1 MLIFKNKNQINEE
14 IIEQFEKDN
23 NLILPESYKKF
34 LLKYNGGETY
44 KTELRNIIYIT
55 HMFGLNTGDIYDL
68 NTIIQY
74 ELPERLAIEHDLLNI
89 CDSILGD
96 CICIRINNP
105 NDDSVWLKY
114 HDRPSKPKKL
124 ADSFKEFI
132 QKCKSEKIGHIS
144 TIEERWEHARK
155 NGLEHKVTPNLV
167 KFWERDIIEM
177 SNLKQEEVIID

>member
-34 LLKYNGGETY
+34 LLKYNGGDTYETSF
-44 KTELRNIIYIT
+44 KSIEISN
-55 HMFGLNTGDIYDL
+55 MFGLNTGDIYDL

-144 TIEERWEHARK
+144 TIEERWDR
-155 NGLEHKVTPNLV
+155 VTKAGNKDKITPRMVEGWQKEIDYLSSL
-167 KFWERDIIEM
+167 I
-177 SNLKQEEVIID
+177 QEEVIID